1 MKIKSAKKKNLVTK
15 SNWAEDN
22 VSESGNADVI
32 PVKKKKELK
41 KTSIEKPTKP
51 SKKDKVKKKVSKK
64 QSKDSSDEDE
74 YGASLDKLKTIDP
87 EFYKV
92 IMHKTFCIFPNEN
105 HQKYLLFNSF
115 WNKTT
120 KNC

>member
-1 MKIKSAKKKNLVTK
+1 MKIKSGKKKNLVTK

-32 PVKKKKELK
+32 PVKKKKKELK

-64 QSKDSSDEDE
+64 QSKDSSDEEE
-74 YGASLDKLKTIDP
+74 YGAPVDKLKTIDP

-92 IMHKTFCIFPNEN
+92 IMHKTLYIC
-105 HQKYLLFNSF
+105 K
-115 WNKTT
+115 
-120 KNC
+120 

>member
-1 MKIKSAKKKNLVTK
+1 MKIKSGKKKNLVTK

-32 PVKKKKELK
+32 RVKKKKELK

-64 QSKDSSDEDE
+64 QSKDSSDEEE
-74 YGASLDKLKTIDP
+74 YGAPVDKLKTIDP

-92 IMHKTFCIFPNEN
+92 IMHKTFCIFANEN
-105 HQKYLLFNSF
+105 HQQCFLFNSF
-115 WNKTT
+115 WNKMT